1 MAMVLSGMN
10 RAEDFINLCSSH
22 LEQGKARGFAF
33 LFDCPKTRILRKAKV
48 STSLRAFDEIYRAS
62 GSLITTFYIKGFTES
77 DGITNH
83 QDQLLKLFD
92 AIELDPQIRPP
103 FILFFKLSENRRN
116 FIDVEILKLDS
127 DSRDQ
132 CCLLLDIIRGIEMYS
147 QKLSGENQ
155 TLGSFKI
162 DSKGLAVSSAAAISV
177 EFLSEIL
184 AAFLL

>member
-1 MAMVLSGMN
+1 MAMILSGMN
-10 RAEDFINLCSSH
+10 RAEDFIKLCSSH
-22 LEQGKARGFAF
+22 IELGRARGFAF

-62 GSLITTFYIKGFTES
+62 GSLVTTFYVKGFAES
-77 DGITNH
+77 EGITDY

-92 AIELDPQIRPP
+92 AIELEPQIRPP
-103 FILFFKLSENRRN
+103 FILFFRLSESKGE
-116 FIDVEILKLDS
+116 FIDIEILKLDS

-155 TLGSFKI
+155 TLGRFKI
-162 DSKGLAVSSAAAISV
+162 DSHSLAVNSAAAISV
-177 EFLSEIL
+177 EFLSEVL